1 MKTIRTDFVCLGD
14 AFVYE
19 LKKARQKTSCIRLK
33 YSGVV
38 RRIGNFMAL
47 MKAIQVN
54 HPGGEFILVQKE
66 IPEPKE
72 YEVLLKVE
80 ACGICHGDAIVKYGG
95 FPGLQYPRTP
105 GHEVVGT
112 IAKLGSESHYWEVG
126 QRVGVGW
133 RGGHCH
139 KCKSCLKGE
148 PWACESPLATGIST
162 DGGYAEYMV
171 ARMEVLTGIPDEL
184 TSVEA
189 APLLCAGATTFGAI
203 KSSAAKG
210 GDLIA
215 IQGFGGL
222 GHLALQFALR
232 LGFKTA
238 VISRGKEKELLA
250 RKLGAHMYIDA
261 KTSNPSQEL
270 MKLGGAKAIFCTG
283 PNSKAIGELVEGLAR
298 NGQLIIVTFVNEPMQ
313 ISPTQLMRASRSISG
328 WVGGNTADT
337 LNFSVLT
344 HVVPL
349 VEIFPLEQASVAF
362 DRMMNAEVHFRAV
375 LKIEETP

>member
-1 MKTIRTDFVCLGD
+1 
-14 AFVYE
+14 
-19 LKKARQKTSCIRLK
+19 
-33 YSGVV
+33 
-38 RRIGNFMAL
+38 

-54 HPGGEFILVQKE
+54 HPGGEFVLMQKE
-66 IPEPKE
+66 IPEPKDQ
-72 YEVLLKVE
+72 EVLLKVE

-112 IAKLGSESHYWEVG
+112 IAKLGSESHYWKAG

-133 RGGHCH
+133 RGGHC
-139 KCKSCLKGE
+139 KRCKSCLKGDY
-148 PWACESPLATGIST
+148 WACESPLATGIST

-171 ARMEVLTGIPDEL
+171 ARMDVLTAIPDEL

-189 APLLCAGATTFGAI
+189 APLLCAGATTLGAL

-222 GHLALQFALR
+222 GHLALQFAVR
-232 LGFKTA
+232 LGMKTA
-238 VISRGKEKELLA
+238 VVSRGKDKEPLA
-250 RKLGAHMYIDA
+250 RKLGAQFYIDA
-261 KTSNPSQEL
+261 ETSNPSEEL
-270 MKLGGAKAIFCTG
+270 MKLGGARAILCTA
-283 PNSKAIGELVEGLAR
+283 PNSKAIAELVEGLAR

-313 ISPTQLMRASRSISG
+313 ISPTQLMRAVRSVSG

-344 HVVPL
+344 HVVPM
-349 VEIFPLEQASVAF
+349 VEVFPLEQAAVAF
-362 DRMMNAEVHFRAV
+362 DRMMTAKVHFRAV
-375 LKIEETP
+375 LKMGECSK

>member
-1 MKTIRTDFVCLGD
+1 MV
-14 AFVYE
+14 
-19 LKKARQKTSCIRLK
+19 Q
-33 YSGVV
+33 
-38 RRIGNFMAL
+38 

-54 HPGGEFILVQKE
+54 APGGDFVLVQKE
-66 IPEPKE
+66 IPQPKE
-72 YEVLLKVE
+72 HEVLLKVE
-80 ACGICHGDAIVKYGG
+80 ACGVCHGDAIVKYGG

-112 IAKLGSESHYWEVG
+112 IAKLGSDSHYWKVG

-133 RGGHCH
+133 RGGHCLR
-139 KCKSCLKGE
+139 CKSCLKGE
-148 PWACESPLATGIST
+148 FWACESPLATGIST

-171 ARMEVLTGIPDEL
+171 ARIDVLTAIPDEL

-189 APLLCAGATTFGAI
+189 APLLCAGATTLGAL

-222 GHLALQFALR
+222 GHLALQFAVK
-232 LGFKTA
+232 LGMKVA
-238 VISRGKEKELLA
+238 VISRGKEKESLA
-250 RKLGAHMYIDA
+250 RKLGAQFYIDA
-261 KTSNPSQEL
+261 ETSSPSQEL
-270 MKLGGAKAIFCTG
+270 MKIGGAKAIFCTA

-313 ISPTQLMRASRSISG
+313 ISPTQLMRAVRSVSG

-344 HVVPL
+344 HIVPM
-349 VEIFPLEQASVAF
+349 VEVFPLEQAAVAF
-362 DRMMNAEVHFRAV
+362 ERMMTAKVHFRAV
-375 LKIEETP
+375 LKISEGSK